1 MYSCA
6 LLEGHG
12 WLRSKIRKLDG
23 GLSTAM
29 ELNGNKL
36 STSLWTGELIRTAPD
51 EITKAHID
59 FINAGAEI
67 IITSA
72 YQLSYLGCGNRG
84 WSELQTDEAIYKST
98 QLAKDAVSQSGKD
111 VKVAA
116 SVGPYGAA
124 LADGSE
130 YRGNYGVG
138 KTALKDFHAKRIELL
153 IASNPDYLAL
163 ETMPDTQEVE
173 VLLDLLSDC
182 PIPYWISYSCKAG
195 NQTNAGQSFASA
207 VDLAQSAMAVGV
219 NCTAPE
225 LINELLESASS
236 SIPYVVYPNSG
247 RKWDAVKK
255 EWIGT
260 TEIGFADSLVKEWI
274 DLGAEIIGGCCGIGP
289 KEIASLRLS

>member
-1 MYSCA
+1 MNSA
-6 LLEGHG
+6 V
-12 WLRSKIRKLDG
+12 RKLDG
-23 GLSTAM
+23 GLSTAL

-51 EITKAHID
+51 EITKAHLD

-84 WSELQTDEAIYKST
+84 WSELQTDEALHKST
-98 QLAKDAVSQSGKD
+98 QLAKDAVSKSGKD

-182 PIPYWISYSCKAG
+182 PIPYWVSYSCKES

-219 NCTAPE
+219 NCTPPE
-225 LINELLESASS
+225 LISGLLGSASS
-236 SIPYVVYPNSG
+236 SIPFVVYPNSG
-247 RKWDAVKK
+247 RSWDAVAK

-260 TEIGFADSLVKEWI
+260 TEVGFADSLVKEWI

>member
-1 MYSCA
+1 M
-6 LLEGHG
+6 
-12 WLRSKIRKLDG
+12 IKLDG
-23 GLSTAM
+23 GLSTVL
-29 ELNGNKL
+29 EINGNKL

-51 EITKAHID
+51 EITKAHLD

-67 IITSA
+67 IITSS

-84 WSELQTDEAIYKST
+84 WSELQIDEAIYKST

-138 KTALKDFHAKRIELL
+138 KTALTDFHAKRIELL

-182 PIPYWISYSCKAG
+182 PIPYWVSYSCKEG

-207 VDLAQSAMAVGV
+207 VDLAQSAMAVGI

-225 LINELLESASS
+225 LISGLLESAPS
-236 SIPYVVYPNSG
+236 SIPYIVYPNSG

-260 TEIGFADSLVKEWI
+260 NEVGFADSLVEEWI
-274 DLGAEIIGGCCGIGP
+274 NLGAEIIGGCCGIGP